1 MFNEN
6 QKRLNKII
14 KITNIP
20 SEMLVN
26 NRFYEIKK
34 IKKLDANIL

>member
-20 SEMLVN
+20 SETFVN
-26 NRFYEIKK
+26 KGIYEIKK
-34 IKKLDANIL
+34 NLKN

>member
-14 KITNIP
+14 KKTNIP
-20 SEMLVN
+20 SRMLIYI
-26 NRFYEIKK
+26 RFFEIKK
-34 IKKLDANIL
+34 NEKITN